1 MAQVGSSGSTDTEKV
16 MRMKD
21 EQISLLEKDVFYY
34 KHKKKELEAHVKDI
48 VEAGDATLQRYRT
61 DEREVCPSRR
71 APTSCLNLTVVF
83 VSCAAE
89 QLAPGEPQLDVGAQQ
104 HESLLA
110 AARPGLA
117 TPGARHTDQQESAAG
132 AAATAVQGGA
142 PVEARESRLNVA

>member
-61 DEREVCPSRR
+61 DEREGCPSRH
-71 APTSCLNLTVVF
+71 AQLPALVLTVVF

>member
-1 MAQVGSSGSTDTEKV
+1 

-61 DEREVCPSRR
+61 DEREVCPLPPEQGPS
-71 APTSCLNLTVVF
+71 SCPMLTVIF

-132 AAATAVQGGA
+132 AAATAVQRGA